1 MGLSP
6 RQSCISSIIAENRM
20 GVMKMCRMS
29 NMEEC
34 REMTMGWILD
44 NNNNQRMAVKMEDG
58 WREIMV
64 WIESCLDIDIIS
76 FSVDLSAW
84 RICSKRRHQRC
95 LASEGGKGFLYRKI

>member
-1 MGLSP
+1 MSLSP

-64 WIESCLDIDIIS
+64 IESIMFIRVCQNKFLFLD
-76 FSVDLSAW
+76 
-84 RICSKRRHQRC
+84 
-95 LASEGGKGFLYRKI
+95 